1 MKSFFRWATLLTSPV
16 IAFEGCP
23 IVDIDWEELAVQI
36 FNGRNMF
43 SAEGGEMHRNIISH
57 MLVTR
62 PERPFD
68 CIEAIAASLLSYSQN
83 LAFSG
88 HAAIPL
94 AALRLGY
101 SFVSAQGN
109 FPNCTAWPLQE
120 RDYHDATIRLDRRRL
135 GSSAPC
141 SQPEMTSHKTLVV
154 SRCADLAIKS
164 QHQRYAEANGLSFM
178 HQMDLAEIVTP
189 DVEDLISNDQIDWFQ
204 ILDCGAVVSADTTK
218 YREPCL
224 DYDVMFGEDAG
235 GLSPSIVWF
244 RLSMKSM
251 EWLQQWAIA
260 EQFLPHLGVSPSLT
274 LQYTLLINHVWK
286 SHPASPLRWPEGVE
300 SVDWIEPSDITAE
313 DRFNLTSI
321 PVGLH
326 GRLQSVI

>member
-1 MKSFFRWATLLTSPV
+1 
-16 IAFEGCP
+16 
-23 IVDIDWEELAVQI
+23 
-36 FNGRNMF
+36 
-43 SAEGGEMHRNIISH
+43 
-57 MLVTR
+57 
-62 PERPFD
+62 
-68 CIEAIAASLLSYSQN
+68 
-83 LAFSG
+83 
-88 HAAIPL
+88 
-94 AALRLGY
+94 
-101 SFVSAQGN
+101 
-109 FPNCTAWPLQE
+109 
-120 RDYHDATIRLDRRRL
+120 
-135 GSSAPC
+135 
-141 SQPEMTSHKTLVV
+141 MTSHKTLVV

-164 QHQRYAEANGLSFM
+164 QHQKYAEANGLSFM

-235 GLSPSIVWF
+235 GLLPSIVWF